1 MMKRTFITYKD
12 SVYDAIEI
20 EAYKIDKEVT
30 DENLIYT
37 ICDFELW
44 VALEEDYMDGVKEAI
59 DIDNQIYFYC
69 DSGFCACS
77 PTEEEVIAYFKELN
91 L

>member
-30 DENLIYT
+30 DENVIYT

-44 VALEEDYMDGVKEAI
+44 DALEEDYMDGVF
-59 DIDNQIYFYC
+59 N
-69 DSGFCACS
+69 S
-77 PTEEEVIAYFKELN
+77 
-91 L
+91 

>member
-1 MMKRTFITYKD
+1 MERTFITYKD

-30 DENLIYT
+30 DENVIYT

-44 VALEEDYMDGVKEAI
+44 VALEEDYMDGVKKAI
-59 DIDNQIYFYC
+59 DIDNQIYYYC
-69 DSGFCACS
+69 DSGFRACS
-77 PTEEEVIAYFKELN
+77 PTEEEVIAYFKKLN

>member
-1 MMKRTFITYKD
+1 MERTFMTYKD

-44 VALEEDYMDGVKEAI
+44 VALEEDYMDVVKEAI

-69 DSGFCACS
+69 DSGF
-77 PTEEEVIAYFKELN
+77 VLVLLQKRK
-91 L
+91 

>member
-1 MMKRTFITYKD
+1 MKRTLITYKD

-30 DENLIYT
+30 DEDVIYT

-44 VALEEDYMDGVKEAI
+44 DALEEDYIEGDKEAI
-59 DIDNQIYFYC
+59 DIDNQIYYYC
-69 DSGFCACS
+69 DYGFCACH
-77 PTEEEVIAYFKELN
+77 PTEWEVIDYFIGFIK
-91 L
+91 

>member
-30 DENLIYT
+30 DENVIYT
-37 ICDFELW
+37 ICDFEL
-44 VALEEDYMDGVKEAI
+44 
-59 DIDNQIYFYC
+59 
-69 DSGFCACS
+69 
-77 PTEEEVIAYFKELN
+77 
-91 L
+91 

>member
-1 MMKRTFITYKD
+1 MMERTFITHKD

-77 PTEEEVIAYFKELN
+77 PTEEEVIDYFL
-91 L
+91 LLDL

>member
-1 MMKRTFITYKD
+1 MERTFITYKG

-30 DENLIYT
+30 
-37 ICDFELW
+37 
-44 VALEEDYMDGVKEAI
+44 
-59 DIDNQIYFYC
+59 
-69 DSGFCACS
+69 
-77 PTEEEVIAYFKELN
+77 EEEVIAYFKKLN

>member
-1 MMKRTFITYKD
+1 MERTFITYKD

-44 VALEEDYMDGVKEAI
+44 VALEEDYMDVVKEAI

-69 DSGFCACS
+69 DSGF
-77 PTEEEVIAYFKELN
+77 VLVLLQKRK
-91 L
+91 